1 MITDSH
7 AHLEMEEFD
16 HDREQMLERAVKGGV
31 TRMITIGTD
40 LPSSAKAVELASKY
54 SCLLSAVGCHPH
66 NAKDCGKETLEEL
79 CRLAAAPRVV
89 AWGEIGLDFFKL
101 YSERE
106 KQLISFQ
113 EQLDLA
119 FKVDLPVIIH
129 DRDAHE
135 EILAILKQNRSSR
148 QRGVIHCFS
157 GNYSIAM
164 EFISLGF
171 SISIPGTVTYK
182 NAHDIQEVAA
192 RIPIDSLLVET
203 DAPYLS
209 PVPMRGK
216 RNEPLF
222 VIHTAERV
230 AALRGMNFHEFC
242 RKTEEN
248 TSRLFGLRQEA

>member
-1 MITDSH
+1 MLTDSH

-16 HDREQMLERAVKGGV
+16 RDLDLVMDRARKGGV
-31 TRMITIGTD
+31 TRVITIGTD
-40 LPSSAKAVELASKY
+40 LPSSVKAVELGSRY
-54 SCLLSAVGCHPH
+54 DLVFSAVGCHPH
-66 NAKDCGKETLEEL
+66 NAKDCDRKTFEEL
-79 CRLAAAPRVV
+79 RKLAAEQRVV

-106 KQLISFQ
+106 KQLAVFQ

-119 FKVDLPVIIH
+119 SQIDLPVIIH

-135 EILAILKQNRSSR
+135 EILAILKKNRSGR

-157 GNYSIAM
+157 GNYSTAM
-164 EFISLGF
+164 EFIALDF

-182 NAHDIQEVAA
+182 NTYDIQEVAA
-192 RIPIDSLLVET
+192 RIPMDRLLVET

-230 AALRGMNFHEFC
+230 AALRGMDFPEFC
-242 RKTEEN
+242 RKTDEN
-248 TSRLFGLRQEA
+248 TSRLFGLRRET